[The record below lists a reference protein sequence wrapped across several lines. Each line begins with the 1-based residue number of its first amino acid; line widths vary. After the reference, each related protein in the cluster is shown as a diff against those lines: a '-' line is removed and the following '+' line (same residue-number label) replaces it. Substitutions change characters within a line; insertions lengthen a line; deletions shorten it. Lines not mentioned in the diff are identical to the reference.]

1 MWLKCSLCSKNCSF
15 PYSWLFSLSFRQLE
29 LFSISLEGSSYW
41 KSTVI
46 LIITWKLLFFFN
58 WICVIIWNICFWSVV
73 SSMYWKLRIGNC
85 FYCNP
90 TLAVLLTYTSDQNH
104 KTMFFFSPVR
114 EMICPIKSHSW
125 VSCQNSLWHWHTCF
139 CIINPTHLLHQ
150 LVQFLTRQ
158 QFMHKYCRCTLSI
171 KFTIFVTSFSSN
183 ITISSIK
190 DLILL

>member
-1 MWLKCSLCSKNCSF
+1 MKVIVFFKLNLCYHLKYLFLKCYFLNVLKVKN
-15 PYSWLFSLSFRQLE
+15 R
-29 LFSISLEGSSYW
+29 
-41 KSTVI
+41 
-46 LIITWKLLFFFN
+46 KLLLLQSNLSYF
-58 WICVIIWNICFWSVV
+58 VDL
-73 SSMYWKLRIGNC
+73 YLR
-85 FYCNP
+85 
-90 TLAVLLTYTSDQNH
+90 SESQNNV
-104 KTMFFFSPVR
+104 FFSPVR

-139 CIINPTHLLHQ
+139 RIINPTRLLHQ